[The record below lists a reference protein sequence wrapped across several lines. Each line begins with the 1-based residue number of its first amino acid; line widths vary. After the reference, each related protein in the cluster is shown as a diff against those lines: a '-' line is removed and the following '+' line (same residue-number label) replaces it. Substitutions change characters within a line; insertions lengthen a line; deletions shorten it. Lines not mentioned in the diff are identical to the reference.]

1 MLYVALTSWER
12 NFRKKKKEKGKK
24 TRSSV
29 ENHWRGHSFATW
41 RSEDEVIIVVYRR
54 RILGK
59 WIIPAIIY
67 VGINDRDS
75 SEKNS
80 CYLARNNTGSPRVQA
95 KDRSRSLGWFVLS
108 GEKERKKEGGNC
120 ISLSWLANNEIRSSE
135 FLIIEDQIKNPIL
148 LLINELPVVSVKSAS
163 MRLFTR
169 SVNKRAGTEWERR
182 RRNRGARVVPAD
194 SPCTSP
200 LEGFRLR
207 PGHCVTQ

>member
-12 NFRKKKKEKGKK
+12 NFRKKKKKERRHDHQLR
-24 TRSSV
+24 TTDAVTVSQR
-29 ENHWRGHSFATW
+29 F

-108 GEKERKKEGGNC
+108 SRRERKKEGGNC

-169 SVNKRAGTEWERR
+169 SVNKQEQEQNEKEGGEIAGLELFRPIL
-182 RRNRGARVVPAD
+182 PAH
-194 SPCTSP
+194 P
-200 LEGFRLR
+200 L
-207 PGHCVTQ
+207 